1 MPKRKDGHNGQD
13 VVSKALRVK
22 GATDKAAFEL
32 LQIGQSA
39 SSVPSSLS
47 SFRNKVSAE
56 LPAHLIQRVPL
67 NKNKKDQELYL
78 PVTNLKALLQERIQ
92 HVPAYGAALEEA
104 VLTKHG
110 SPLELVIYFDE
121 AQAGNILAPSSNKK
135 LLFGY
140 GAFVELGLQEESL
153 WFDLMSFSH
162 GSIDEVHGGWS
173 RLFKVFL
180 LKLHSFGIESGFAL
194 QRPGGHPFW
203 VQIAVSAITG
213 DFDALRCL
221 YDWRG
226 AASIKLC
233 LLCKNMVSKSSE
245 LNQFN
250 SYLKDQT
257 HAGLSGCDMW
267 SDQQISDLWD
277 MPKAAPALSQAQKER
292 NEKVAGFNIYN
303 FQSLLADSVA
313 RDIAPLSKVFFDPMH
328 LYYSKGMASWEI
340 VQFVE
345 RMQSHG
351 LTLAILS
358 EAMRKGDWRAD
369 CTSSR
374 PSWYRGLLD
383 PRRFNTDAYKGSASD
398 LKALLPIFFFHL
410 KESAQGVLGP
420 ELRSLEALLKI
431 HNCLH
436 DLRSRGPNSHS
447 VGLLQQFQ
455 EEHRGLYILAYGE
468 AALKPKHHLRFH
480 LPDMMMKHKHY
491 CDCFPMEAKHQ
502 AFKYAV
508 QNKLDGQ
515 LGNLAVYSDKVLQ
528 RLLILA
534 ETTLQAKLWPGSL
547 EAEKQCK
554 RAGFV
559 DGFEG
564 KSLVCQHGRIRV
576 NDFVITD
583 DAIGLVEAC
592 LRNRSSD
599 LFLLMRRYHLATCLP
614 YKLCFRHRFSFL
626 RLVSLRPFGPPPK
639 FLCGETF

>member
-1 MPKRKDGHNGQD
+1 MHGLNNSKIFVANAKKKGWPRDGQD

-22 GATDKAAFEL
+22 GATDKAAYEL
-32 LQIGQSA
+32 LRIGQSA

-47 SFRNKVSAE
+47 SFRHKVSTE
-56 LPAHLIQRVPL
+56 LPAHLIERVPL
-67 NKNKKDQELYL
+67 NKNKQDQDLYL
-78 PVTNLKALLQERIQ
+78 PVTNLKSLLQNRVQ
-92 HVPAYGAALEEA
+92 HIPAYGAALEEV
-104 VLTKHG
+104 VLKRHG
-110 SPLELVIYFDE
+110 KPLSLVIYFDE
-121 AQAGNILAPSSNKK
+121 AQAGNTLAPSSSKK
-135 LLFGY
+135 LMFGY

-153 WFDLMSFSH
+153 WLDLMAFSH

-173 RLFKVFL
+173 RLLKVFL

-194 QRPGGHPFW
+194 QRPGGHTFW
-203 VQIAVSAITG
+203 IQIAVTAITG

-233 LLCKNMVSKSSE
+233 LLCKNIVSKSSE

-277 MPKAAPALSQAQKER
+277 MPKAAPELSKAQKER

-303 FQSLLADSVA
+303 FESLLANSVA

-328 LYYSKGMASWEI
+328 LYYSKGVASWEI

-351 LTLAILS
+351 LTLAILL
-358 EAMRKGDWRAD
+358 EAVTRGDWSAD

-374 PSWYRGLLD
+374 PSWYRSLLD

-436 DLRSRGPNSHS
+436 DLRSRGPDSDS
-447 VGLLQQFQ
+447 VSLLQQFQ
-455 EEHRGLYILAYGE
+455 EEHHGSYILAYGE
-468 AALKPKHHLRFH
+468 AALKPKHHFRFH
-480 LPDMMMKHKHY
+480 LSDMLMKHKHY

-515 LGNLAVYSDKVLQ
+515 LGNLAVYSEKVLQ

-534 ETTLQAKLWPGSL
+534 ETTLQSKLWPGSL
-547 EAEKQCK
+547 EAEKGCK
-554 RAGFV
+554 RPGFV
-559 DGFEG
+559 DGSEG
-564 KSLVCQHGRIRV
+564 KSVVCQHGRIRV

-583 DAIGLVEAC
+583 DAIGLVDAC
-592 LRNRSSD
+592 LRNSSGD
-599 LFLLMRRYHLATCLP
+599 LFLLMRRYLLATCL
-614 YKLCFRHRFSFL
+614 S
-626 RLVSLRPFGPPPK
+626 
-639 FLCGETF
+639 